1 MHFLRRQFRGLF
13 AIALV
18 LLLAG
23 CGSSVE
29 LMSAT
34 PENEA
39 NEMLGVLLEAD
50 IRAEKIPGKEG
61 MVSLR
66 VDRTQVSRAIE
77 TLRSR
82 GLPRERFARMGEV
95 FKKEGLISSPM
106 EERARYLW
114 ALSQEL
120 AATLSQIDGVITARV
135 HVVLPERGVA
145 GDASIPSSAAVFI
158 KHREGFDL
166 EPVLPQ
172 VKRLV
177 TNSIA
182 GLAADKVTVV
192 LVPSALAAPPAA
204 KNGQVSVLGI
214 TMQSSSAAT
223 FWTLVAALVVL
234 ALSGLFAAGYF
245 AWRFMPASRRGAP
258 ASGTQPAAGGSAA
271 G

>member
-1 MHFLRRQFRGLF
+1 MPSLPRHLRFLVAFVL
-13 AIALV
+13 A

-23 CGSSVE
+23 CGSTVE

-34 PENEA
+34 PETEA
-39 NEMLGVLLEAD
+39 NEMLGVLLEAG
-50 IRAEKIPGKEG
+50 IRAEKVGGKEG
-61 MVSLR
+61 NVSIR
-66 VDRTQVSRAIE
+66 VGHAEVSRAIE

-95 FKKEGLISSPM
+95 FKKEGLISSPL

-120 AATLSQIDGVITARV
+120 ASTISQIDGVITARV

-182 GLAADKVTVV
+182 GLSGEKVSVV
-192 LVPSALAAPPAA
+192 LVPSALAPAA
-204 KNGQVSVLGI
+204 AAGAGQVSVFGI
-214 TMQSSSAAT
+214 TMQGSSVGS
-223 FWTLVAALVVL
+223 FWMLLGLLALVAVGAL
-234 ALSGLFAAGYF
+234 ATAGYL
-245 AWRFMPASRRGAP
+245 AWRILPASPRGA
-258 ASGTQPAAGGSAA
+258 AAAGTQPAAGSSAA